1 MYVCVVRDYCYTIKV
16 PEVYEKLVRQN
27 NNQWEKIADQQREK
41 LFSPSPDDLQQQ
53 AKRLL
58 LRMCVCVCVCV
69 CLCVRAECVG
79 VQVCMYVDTCGCVS
93 PLYCALI
100 YSIEKCC

>member
-58 LRMCVCVCVCV
+58 LRMFVCVCGVCGCASVHVCRYMWVCV
-69 CLCVRAECVG
+69 TTVLCS
-79 VQVCMYVDTCGCVS
+79 Y
-93 PLYCALI
+93 I
-100 YSIEKCC
+100 